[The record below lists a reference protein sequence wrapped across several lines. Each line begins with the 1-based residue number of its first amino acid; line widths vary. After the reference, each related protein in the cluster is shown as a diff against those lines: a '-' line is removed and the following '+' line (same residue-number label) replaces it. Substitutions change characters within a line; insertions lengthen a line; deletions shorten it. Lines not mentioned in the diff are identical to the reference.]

1 MPGILGFNLSCAA
14 PPLGVNTRGPGHLPH
29 VAKQVINHEKSLPAG
44 IFLLSGCDHMI
55 TFFHVIISLLPGL
68 GNTAAGRL
76 RHPGGDWQ
84 GGSRDEGGDQNSKIS
99 LSI

>member
-1 MPGILGFNLSCAA
+1 
-14 PPLGVNTRGPGHLPH
+14 
-29 VAKQVINHEKSLPAG
+29 
-44 IFLLSGCDHMI
+44 MI

-99 LSI
+99 LRI

>member
-1 MPGILGFNLSCAA
+1 MPWSEHMWT
-14 PPLGVNTRGPGHLPH
+14 PLLHGLVQNKWLTMRNP
-29 VAKQVINHEKSLPAG
+29 SRAG

-99 LSI
+99 LRIWLPGFLRLRPKV

>member
-1 MPGILGFNLSCAA
+1 MRNPS
-14 PPLGVNTRGPGHLPH
+14 R
-29 VAKQVINHEKSLPAG
+29 AG

-99 LSI
+99 LRI